1 MFYDNSSK
9 PLLVEPGVKQ
19 FLHETLKQC
28 REYKTKYY
36 NIMFNV
42 GVFLALTI
50 ILALILLYKY
60 KGKLTP
66 SEKLRREQEKQ
77 QYILSKIKNFQ
88 NAKRLAHQELITGLP
103 GWENDYDIIQRKIY
117 I

>member
-28 REYKTKYY
+28 REYKNKYY

-42 GVFLALTI
+42 AVFLGLLI
-50 ILALILLYKY
+50 ILAFVLLYKY

-66 SEKLRREQEKQ
+66 SEKMRRDQEKQ
-77 QYILSKIKNFQ
+77 QYILYLKILQILQFQ
-88 NAKRLAHQELITGLP
+88 NIRMNFMTTM
-103 GWENDYDIIQRKIY
+103 Y
-117 I
+117 